1 MLLIIIL
8 GTIYFI
14 LLDELIMGCAQR
26 RIGPFNLGHYGL
38 LSSLINGCNLI
49 ISQYL
54 LPKVCLH
61 FGFQSFPI
69 LFLIFSSHCSAM
81 LYPFF
86 LIDLYLSIILF
97 ILLSSASLL
106 FIIFLNSIIWSS
118 TFYIELCFLLSL
130 RTLYLMK
137 LSILLIFLFD

>member
-106 FIIFLNSIIWSS
+106 FIIFTAFSGCSKYSMLGCIRIISYSIIINIGS
-118 TFYIELCFLLSL
+118 
-130 RTLYLMK
+130 
-137 LSILLIFLFD
+137 